1 MTKIWMQNNSLSP
14 TCGIPTFWDFIT
26 SLIINCWGWV
36 KFSAFS
42 ACVSQKIPTF
52 EPFFEA
58 PIINM
63 RNIFGNMVYLNVK
76 ERDRF

>member
-1 MTKIWMQNNSLSP
+1 MQNNSLSP

-26 SLIINCWGWV
+26 FLIINCWGWV
-36 KFSAFS
+36 KFSTNS
-42 ACVSQKIPTF
+42 ACISKKSPTF

-63 RNIFGNMVYLNVK
+63 PNIFGNMVYLNVK

>member
-1 MTKIWMQNNSLSP
+1 MGCPHLARLFLAS
-14 TCGIPTFWDFIT
+14 
-26 SLIINCWGWV
+26 
-36 KFSAFS
+36 
-42 ACVSQKIPTF
+42 SQIIPTF

-63 RNIFGNMVYLNVK
+63 PNIFGNMVYLNVK